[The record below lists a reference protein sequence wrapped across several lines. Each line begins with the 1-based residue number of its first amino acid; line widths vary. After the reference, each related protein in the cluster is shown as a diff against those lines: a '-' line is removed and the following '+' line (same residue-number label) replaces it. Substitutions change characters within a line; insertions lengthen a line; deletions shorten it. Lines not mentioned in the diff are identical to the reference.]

1 MDVESSVRKA
11 AGGDLDAFGAI
22 TRSFQ
27 HMAFG
32 YALGLVRD
40 FRDAEDVVQEAR
52 RRRSTSREAWTRC
65 VHRAG
70 EVTDSAIHPSVPSSS
85 RTRYH

>member
-1 MDVESSVRKA
+1 MDVESLVRKA

-32 YALGLVRD
+32 YALDEVRSP
-40 FRDAEDVVQEAR
+40 R
-52 RRRSTSREAWTRC
+52 R
-65 VHRAG
+65 
-70 EVTDSAIHPSVPSSS
+70 
-85 RTRYH
+85 